1 MLNSVPKREDVQEKR
16 ASRDDKKNRQEEITT
31 RSRYIA
37 RRTEDGE
44 EQIMQGCTYVTR
56 I

>member
-1 MLNSVPKREDVQEKR
+1 MFKRKGLAEMIKKT
-16 ASRDDKKNRQEEITT
+16 DKKKLQREVG
-31 RSRYIA
+31 IA